1 MRITL
6 LIIAGFLAIAGGGF
20 FVLMKTLRE
29 DVETMY
35 SQAAEEPLVDFAHLF
50 ASLIE
55 QDIVDGKIDPT
66 RFRESFRKAFARE
79 FSAKIYQLEKKSIQ
93 SNVYVTDATGTVI
106 FDSENGLREGEDYSE
121 YNDVYL
127 ARQGKYGV
135 RSSRTDP
142 EDSQSSVFFIAAP
155 INHNGE
161 LIGTL
166 TVSRPE
172 TAMAPFAEHSRAKI
186 LKWSFIAAAV
196 VAILG
201 AIWTYAL
208 VSPIGGL
215 TGLARMVARGERTS
229 VPETG
234 FAEIRSLSR
243 AIENMRRELEGKHY
257 VENYVQALTHELKS
271 PLAAIRGAAE
281 LIDENMPVEKRERF
295 LANILAETS
304 RSEDLVRRLVQLAAL
319 ESQTGLAK
327 TETIDLAELIRQEI
341 AECESRL
348 EAKGISLVP
357 KGIDQ
362 TVEIEGDRLML
373 QIAIRNLLSNAVDF
387 SPENE
392 SSTIEISLS
401 ERYCEIALSITDS
414 GPGIPDYATGK
425 IFDRFY
431 SLKHSATKEGRKG
444 SGLGLCFV
452 KEAAE
457 LHGGSVEVSNRTQ
470 GDGAIA
476 ILRLYRK

>member
-29 DVETMY
+29 DVEQIY

-55 QDIVDGKIDPT
+55 QDIIDGKIEPN
-66 RFRESFRKAFARE
+66 RFRESFKNAFARE
-79 FSAKIYQLEKKSIQ
+79 FSAKIYQLNKEEIQ
-93 SNVYVTDATGTVI
+93 SNIYVTDKEGIVI
-106 FDSENGLREGEDYSE
+106 FDSENGKREGENYSE

-135 RSSRTDP
+135 RSSRTDL
-142 EDSQSSVFFIAAP
+142 EDAHSSVFYIAAP
-155 INHNGE
+155 INFEGE
-161 LIGTL
+161 MIGTL

-172 TAMAPFAEHSRAKI
+172 TAMAPFAEESRRKI
-186 LKWSFIAAAV
+186 LEWSLIAAAAV
-196 VAILG
+196 FILG
-201 AIWTYAL
+201 ALWTYAL
-208 VSPIGGL
+208 LSPIGGL
-215 TGLARMVARGERTS
+215 TNLARMVAKGERTF

-234 FAEIRSLSR
+234 RAEIRSLSH

-271 PLAAIRGAAE
+271 PLAGIRGAAE
-281 LIDENMPVEKRERF
+281 LIDDNMPPDKRDRF

-327 TETIDLAELIRQEI
+327 TESLDLVALISGEI
-341 AECESRL
+341 AECRNRI
-348 EAKGISLVP
+348 EAKGISLNATGLEFP
-357 KGIDQ
+357 
-362 TVEIEGDRLML
+362 VEIEGDPLML
-373 QIAIRNLLSNAVDF
+373 QIAVRNLFSNAIDF
-387 SPENE
+387 SPENQE
-392 SSTIEISLS
+392 ATIDVSLS
-401 ERYCEIALSITDS
+401 MHNGEKVLTVSDA
-414 GPGIPDYATGK
+414 GPGIPEYATEK
-425 IFDRFY
+425 IFERFY
-431 SLKHSATKEGRKG
+431 SLKHNATKEGRKG

-457 LHGGSVEVSNRTQ
+457 LHGGSIDVKNRDDST
-470 GDGAIA
+470 GADA
-476 ILRLYRK
+476 TLRLS

>member
-6 LIIAGFLAIAGGGF
+6 LIIAGFLVIAGGGF

-29 DVETMY
+29 DVEQMY

-55 QDIVDGKIDPT
+55 QDIVDGKIDPD
-66 RFRESFRKAFARE
+66 RFRDSFKNAFARD
-79 FSAKIYQLEKKSIQ
+79 FSAKIYQLEKTDIQ
-93 SNVYVTDATGTVI
+93 SNIYVADENGLVI
-106 FDSENGLREGEDYSE
+106 FDSENGKREGENYSE

-142 EDSQSSVFFIAAP
+142 EDQHSSVFYIAAP
-155 INHNGE
+155 INYEGKM
-161 LIGTL
+161 IGTL

-172 TAMAPFAEHSRAKI
+172 TAMAPFAEESRAKI
-186 LKWSFIAAAV
+186 LEWSLIAAAV
-196 VAILG
+196 VFVLG
-201 AIWTYAL
+201 ALWTYAL
-208 VSPIGGL
+208 LSPIGGL
-215 TGLARMVARGERTS
+215 TNLARMVARGERTF

-234 FAEIRSLSR
+234 RAEIRSLSR
-243 AIENMRRELEGKHY
+243 AIENMRGELEGKHY

-281 LIDENMPVEKRERF
+281 LIDENMPPGKRDRF
-295 LANILAETS
+295 LGNILAETS

-327 TETIDLAELIRQEI
+327 TEPLDLAELVSEEI
-341 AECESRL
+341 EECKSRS
-348 EAKGISLVP
+348 EAKGVL
-357 KGIDQ
+357 IDV
-362 TVEIEGDRLML
+362 TGLDIPVKIEGDPLML
-373 QIAIRNLLSNAVDF
+373 QIAVRNLLSNAIDF

-392 SSTIEISLS
+392 GARIEISLTMNQGEKFLTVS
-401 ERYCEIALSITDS
+401 DE
-414 GPGIPDYATGK
+414 GPGIPDYATEK
-425 IFDRFY
+425 IFERFY
-431 SLKHSATKEGRKG
+431 SLKHSSTKEGRKG

-457 LHGGSVEVSNRTQ
+457 LHGGSVEVKNRE
-470 GDGAIA
+470 GESGAVA
-476 ILRLYRK
+476 TLRLS

>member
-29 DVETMY
+29 DVEQMY

-55 QDIVDGKIDPT
+55 QDIVDGKIDSE
-66 RFRESFRKAFARE
+66 RFRESFKNAFARD
-79 FSAKIYQLEKKSIQ
+79 FSAKIYQLEKKNIQ
-93 SNVYVTDATGTVI
+93 SNIYVTDKDGIVI
-106 FDSENGLREGEDYSE
+106 FDSENGEREGEDYSE

-135 RSSRTDP
+135 RSSRTDLDDP
-142 EDSQSSVFFIAAP
+142 HSSVFFIAAP
-155 INHNGE
+155 INYEGE
-161 LIGTL
+161 MIGTL

-172 TAMAPFAEHSRAKI
+172 TAMAPFAEESRRKI
-186 LKWSFIAAAV
+186 LEWSFIAAAV

-201 AIWTYAL
+201 ALWTYAL
-208 VSPIGGL
+208 LSPIGGL
-215 TGLARMVARGERTS
+215 TNLARMVSKGERTF

-234 FAEIRSLSR
+234 KAEIRSLSR
-243 AIENMRRELEGKHY
+243 AIENMRCELEGKHY

-281 LIDENMPVEKRERF
+281 LIDENMPPEKRDRF
-295 LANILAETS
+295 LGNILAETS

-327 TETIDLAELIRQEI
+327 TESLDLAELVSEEI
-341 AECESRL
+341 AECKNRL
-348 EAKGISLVP
+348 EAKGVSINATGLESA
-357 KGIDQ
+357 
-362 TVEIEGDRLML
+362 VEIEGDSLML
-373 QIAIRNLLSNAVDF
+373 QIAVRNLLSNAIDF

-392 SSTIEISLS
+392 GAKIDISLAMRKGEKVLTVS
-401 ERYCEIALSITDS
+401 DE
-414 GPGIPDYATGK
+414 GPGIPDYATEK
-425 IFDRFY
+425 IFERFY
-431 SLKHSATKEGRKG
+431 SLKHNATKDGRKG

-457 LHGGSVEVSNRTQ
+457 LHGGSIDVKNRDEGT
-470 GDGAIA
+470 GAEA
-476 ILRLYRK
+476 TLRLS